1 MAERGKYQTR
11 QQEEIAEYFRERPE
25 DCVTAE
31 AVYSALGAKV
41 GMTTVYRAVSRLCEE
56 GVLRRYAAKT
66 AGEPSLYQFNPCR
79 ESHLHIRCV
88 DCGVLEHLR
97 CDVVK
102 TFSDHLQQHH
112 GFVLDEGQ
120 TMLYGRCSA
129 CEHRRTAG
137 EANSENGM
145 RKDAAGCNCACH
157 SKK

>member
-11 QQEEIAEYFRERPE
+11 QQEDIAEYFRARPE

-56 GVLRRYAAKT
+56 GVLRRYAPKT

-120 TMLYGRCSA
+120 TMLYGRCAA
-129 CEHRRTAG
+129 CEHKRSEGGTKSETCCGKKTA
-137 EANSENGM
+137 E
-145 RKDAAGCNCACH
+145 CNC
-157 SKK
+157 SGDGKK